1 LLESRYVRLL
11 LDYSAIVVGA
21 VICGAALAFFL
32 LPNDIVAGGV
42 TGLAILISHFT
53 SLSTGAALVLLNVPI
68 LVLARLAGAG
78 RRLFLRTAVGVAVL
92 SVATDLLL
100 SLGWVP
106 TRDRLLLVFYGGLIS
121 GAGLGLVFL
130 GRGTTGGLDV
140 LARLAQRWFGVGVG
154 QTILAV
160 NVVVFGLAALVFG
173 FEAAAVA
180 LLLSFVM
187 SRSLDAV
194 LHGVSSTRTAFIVT
208 DRPLPVKEAIL
219 NHLGRGLTEFKG
231 RGGYSGRPRTMLMVV
246 VGRSD
251 TRRLKFRVSQADP
264 DAFVTIYTP
273 REVQGG
279 FLLPQQD
286 QEL

>member
-1 LLESRYVRLL
+1 MIGSRFLRLL
-11 LDYSAIVVGA
+11 LDYAAIVSGA
-21 VICGAALAFFL
+21 AICGAALAFFL
-32 LPNDIVAGGV
+32 IPNDIVAGGV
-42 TGLAILISHFT
+42 TGLAMLLSHFT
-53 SLSTGAALVLLNVPI
+53 GLSTGLALVLLNLPI
-68 LVLARLAGAG
+68 LILARMAGAG
-78 RRLFLRTAVGVAVL
+78 RRLFLRTVVGVAVL
-92 SVATDLLL
+92 SLTTDLLL
-100 SLGWVP
+100 SLDVVP

-140 LARLAQRWFGVGVG
+140 LGRLAQRWFGVDVG

-194 LHGVSSTRTAFIVT
+194 LHGVTSTRTAFIVT
-208 DRPLPVKEAIL
+208 DRPVPVKEAIL
-219 NHLGRGLTEFKG
+219 KHLGRGLTEFKG
-231 RGGYSGRPRTMLMVV
+231 RGGYSGRTRTMLMVV

-251 TRRLKFRVSQADP
+251 TRRLKMQVAQADP

-279 FLLPQQD
+279 FLLPKPD
-286 QEL
+286 NEL